1 MTRFLVAAIALVG
14 LVHVAAARPLHH
26 SSGLSKREFV
36 DALLEREF
44 AFGSDFDVDARLFDD
59 EEFDLLTREPKP
71 PKNAKQP
78 AAQAATRNKGT
89 PKQERGA
96 AKAPK
101 QQNAAAPAKKAPAQ
115 NPPKHKPLPNNTKI
129 RLSDDARSELNK
141 MGLHGKDR
149 RKEIKNQKGAVKK
162 EMRKQGA
169 VTAEI
174 KHVAHKG
181 GSDKKE
187 KNHITA
193 SLYAKKQPGDTGR
206 NGKVIPNKFNGGPNH
221 HIYVNNKGT
230 SQAAKK
236 GRNANDADIRGQ
248 SKQQQVSVSKTPT
261 AGKSSTK
268 GKGKQH
274 AKSDGFSKNDN
285 KGIKR
290 R

>member
-14 LVHVAAARPLHH
+14 FMHVATARPLHH
-26 SSGLSKREFV
+26 SSGLSKR
-36 DALLEREF
+36 DLADASALLEREF
-44 AFGSDFDVDARLFDD
+44 SFGSEFDLDARLFEDV
-59 EEFDLLTREPKP
+59 EELLKRAPNKNKP
-71 PKNAKQP
+71 
-78 AAQAATRNKGT
+78 AQTATRSKGT

-96 AKAPK
+96 AKAP
-101 QQNAAAPAKKAPAQ
+101 QQKTNAAPAKKPPHQ

-149 RKEIKNQKGAVKK
+149 RKEIKNQKSAVKK

-181 GSDKKE
+181 GSDPKE
-187 KNHITA
+187 KNHVTA

-206 NGKVIPNKFNGGPNH
+206 NGKVIPNTKNGGPNH
-221 HIYVNNKGT
+221 HIYLNNKGT
-230 SQAAKK
+230 SQASKK
-236 GRNANDADIRGQ
+236 ARAGNDADIRGQ